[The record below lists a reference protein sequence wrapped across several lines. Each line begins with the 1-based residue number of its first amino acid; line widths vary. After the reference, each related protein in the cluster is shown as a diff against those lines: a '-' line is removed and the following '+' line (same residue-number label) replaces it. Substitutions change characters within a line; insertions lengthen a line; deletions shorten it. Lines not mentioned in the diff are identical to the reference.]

1 VLTHGWHNSCIDHT
15 YPPRCHVAVAASG
28 RCAEKEDTM
37 SASQGKTPVSD
48 LTYDL
53 ITALQNKLQALTAY
67 EKFLKDAQG
76 DEKCAALFRQLQE
89 DDRKHAEMLKQELT
103 RHLGGK

>member
-1 VLTHGWHNSCIDHT
+1 
-15 YPPRCHVAVAASG
+15 
-28 RCAEKEDTM
+28 M
-37 SASQGKTPVSD
+37 SANTPVSN

-76 DEKCAALFRQLQE
+76 DEQCAAIFRQLQE
-89 DDRKHAEMLKQELT
+89 DDRKHAEMLRQELA
-103 RHLGGK
+103 RHLNSK